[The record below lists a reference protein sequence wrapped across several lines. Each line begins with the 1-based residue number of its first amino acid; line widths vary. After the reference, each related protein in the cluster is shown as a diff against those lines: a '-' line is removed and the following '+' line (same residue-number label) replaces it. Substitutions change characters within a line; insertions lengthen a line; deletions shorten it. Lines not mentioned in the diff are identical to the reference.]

1 MVAHEEAEEIPM
13 SVMERRRGNPLADV
27 FGWLDDADFPTLGL
41 TPQIRIED
49 FVQDGSYV
57 VRADIP
63 GVDPDH
69 DLHVSV
75 DAGRLV
81 VQGERREE
89 ERDKY
94 RHEVRYGSFTR
105 TLSLPSGV
113 AVDDITAR
121 YQDGVLEVRFP
132 MVEPASQARQVPVT
146 RPEE

>member
-1 MVAHEEAEEIPM
+1 M
-13 SVMERRRGNPLADV
+13 SVIERRRGNPLADV
-27 FGWLDDADFPTLGL
+27 FGWLDDADFPSLGL
-41 TPQIRIED
+41 TPQIRVED
-49 FVQDGSYV
+49 FVEDGSYV

-63 GVDPDH
+63 GVDPDK

-94 RHEVRYGSFTR
+94 RHELRYGSFTR
-105 TLSLPSGV
+105 TLSLPSEID
-113 AVDDITAR
+113 VDDITAR

-132 MVEPASQARQVPVT
+132 MVEPTSQARQVPVT

>member
-1 MVAHEEAEEIPM
+1 MVDDERAEETAM
-13 SVMERRRGNPLADV
+13 SVIERRRDNPLADV
-27 FGWLDDADFPTLGL
+27 FSWLDDADFPSLGL
-41 TPQIRIED
+41 TPQIRVED
-49 FVQDGSYV
+49 FVQEGSYV

-63 GVDPDH
+63 GVDPDK

-89 ERDKY
+89 Y

-105 TLSLPSGV
+105 SLPLPSGV
-113 AVDDITAR
+113 NVDDITAR